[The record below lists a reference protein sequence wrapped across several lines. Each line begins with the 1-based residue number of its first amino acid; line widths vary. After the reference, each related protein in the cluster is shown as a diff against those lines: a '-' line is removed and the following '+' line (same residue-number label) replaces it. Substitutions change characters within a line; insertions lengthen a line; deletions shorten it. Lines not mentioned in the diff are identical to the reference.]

1 VAALRRRLAR
11 SGRLP
16 RISAAVDCYNLVSVT
31 HGVPAGAF
39 DLDAVEGDI
48 TVRFAAGDEDFTP
61 LGEPD
66 VTEHP
71 RPGEVIYTDAK
82 SVLTRHWNHRDA
94 DRTKVTADGARIVFL
109 LETTDAPNF
118 GPAVA
123 AAAADLAAR
132 LETRSQTV
140 TTHWLTPATPAASL

>member
-1 VAALRRRLAR
+1 M
-11 SGRLP
+11 
-16 RISAAVDCYNLVSVT
+16 SVT
-31 HGVPAGAF
+31 HGVPVGAF
-39 DLDAVEGDI
+39 DLDAVDGDI

-94 DRTKVTADGARIVFL
+94 DRTKVTPDSARIVFL
-109 LETTDAPNF
+109 LETTAAEAF
-118 GPAVA
+118 GAGVDA
-123 AAAADLAAR
+123 AARDLATRLQAR
-132 LETRSQTV
+132 ARTV
-140 TTHWLTPATPAASL
+140 TTHYLTPATPATPL

>member
-1 VAALRRRLAR
+1 MKTPPGTSSIELLPAA
-11 SGRLP
+11 P
-16 RISAAVDCYNLVSVT
+16 TAVQ
-31 HGVPAGAF
+31 F
-39 DLDAVEGDI
+39 

-66 VTEHP
+66 ITEHP

-94 DRTKVTADGARIVFL
+94 DRTKVTEDSARIVFL

-118 GPAVA
+118 GPAVEA
-123 AAAADLAAR
+123 AGDGLHGGCGSR
-132 LETRSQTV
+132 TRKG
-140 TTHWLTPATPAASL
+140 PPEFKM